1 MKTALVAGASG
12 LVGSAL
18 VKILL
23 ESSQYDQVHILVRE
37 QLNWVH
43 PKLVQHVIDFEQLA
57 DLNFDTKTDD
67 AFCTLGTTIS
77 KAGSKSSFFRVDH
90 DYVISFAQKAHT
102 LGAAGFFVVSSMGA
116 NPTSAI
122 FYNSVKGKMEQDL
135 KKIGFSRL
143 GIFRPSLL
151 LGPRMEKRA
160 GEKFAGWVM
169 KTLSFLIP
177 PRFKAI
183 HVDQV
188 AKKMIETAL
197 QDGKGILILESDKLQ

>member
-18 VKILL
+18 VRMLL
-23 ESSQYDQVHILVRE
+23 EASQYDQVHILVRE
-37 QLNWVH
+37 QLNWIH

-57 DLNFDTKTDD
+57 DFNFDTKTDD

-77 KAGSKSSFFRVDH
+77 KAGSKSAFYRVDH
-90 DYVISFAQKAHT
+90 DYVISFAQKAHA
-102 LGAAGFFVVSSMGA
+102 LGASGFFVVSSMGA
-116 NPTSAI
+116 IPNSAI
-122 FYNSVKGKMEQDL
+122 FYNSVKGKMEEDL

-169 KTLSFLIP
+169 QTLNFMIP
-177 PRFKAI
+177 PKFKAI

-197 QDGKGILILESDKLQ
+197 QDEKGIFIHESDKLQ